1 LRPRCRFL
9 DKDDMSQ
16 DDDQTPPFVPPAEQP
31 IPVDIEDEM
40 KRSYLDYAMSVIIG
54 RALPDVR
61 DGLKPV
67 HRRVLYGMW
76 ESGNR
81 ADRPYKKSARIV
93 GDVMGKYH
101 PHGDTA
107 IYDTVVRMA
116 QDFAMRYPL
125 VDGQGN
131 FGSIDDDNPAA
142 MRYTEVR
149 LTRLAEEMIREDIDK
164 ETVEWAPNY
173 DGSESE
179 PVVLPAR
186 VPNLLVNGAAGIAV
200 GMATNIPPHNL
211 GEVIDALGLLIDD
224 PDVGLREL
232 MAAMPGPDFPT
243 AGFIHGLAG
252 IHSAYSTGRG
262 LIQVRARAE
271 IETQSRG
278 ERQSIVI
285 TEIPYQV
292 NKARLIQRIAELVR
306 EKKLE
311 GLADLRDE
319 SDRDGIRIV
328 LEVKRGEVPEVI
340 LNSLYKLTQM
350 QTTFGII
357 LLAIV
362 DNQPK
367 VLPLKELLLH
377 FLNHRKTV
385 IIRRTRYD
393 LRKAEERAHV
403 LEGILKAL
411 DHLDEVIAAIRA
423 SRTPAE
429 ARDQLQVL
437 FALSEVQAQAILEM
451 RLQRLTGL
459 EREKVVEEYRE
470 LMALIERLRSVLGS
484 DRLVLEEI
492 KRELAAL
499 RAAFADRR
507 RTEIIP
513 ETADISIE
521 DMIADEDMVIT
532 VTRSGYVKRSP
543 LALYRAQ
550 LRGGKGRTGM
560 VTKEDDFVEHLYV
573 ASAHSYIL
581 VFTES
586 GRMHWLKVH
595 EIPETGAAARGKA
608 IVNLLNLEPHERVA
622 TTVAVREFRDDR
634 YLLFATEKG
643 TVKKTELSA
652 YANPRLGGIIG
663 INLDLGDRL
672 LAVRET
678 DGSQEVLLATARGY
692 AVRFPE
698 SDVRPTGRATYGVR
712 GISLRRDDRV
722 VGMAVLEPG
731 GEVLSVTARGFGK
744 RTPIAEYRKQSRGGL
759 GIISLK
765 VSDKTGEVISAKHV
779 SAGEGLMLITQ
790 AGMIIRI
797 NVAGVRLVGR
807 STQGVKLMDLEPADR
822 LVGVAK
828 LAGEEELEGGDGGGG
843 IGGDETAAG
852 LAAEPEEPS
861 HEPAGA
867 ADGEEE
873 GEPGGD
879 GGDGGDGGEGDGAHR
894 GGDDDETVN

>member
-1 LRPRCRFL
+1 
-9 DKDDMSQ
+9 MSE
-16 DDDQTPPFVPPAEQP
+16 DDQTPPFVPPVEQP

-81 ADRPYKKSARIV
+81 ADRAYKKSARIV

-131 FGSIDDDNPAA
+131 FGSIDGDNPAA

-149 LTRLAEEMIREDIDK
+149 LTRMAEEMLREDIDK
-164 ETVEWAPNY
+164 ETVEWVPNY

-179 PVVLPAR
+179 PAVLPAR
-186 VPNLLVNGAAGIAV
+186 VPNLLVNGASGIAV

-211 GEVIDALGLLIDD
+211 AEVVDALSLMIDN
-224 PDVGLREL
+224 PAVTLREL
-232 MAAMPGPDFPT
+232 MAAIPGPDFPT
-243 AGFIHGLAG
+243 AGFIHGLHG

-262 LIQVRARAE
+262 LIQVRARAV
-271 IETQSRG
+271 IETQARG
-278 ERQSIVI
+278 ERQAIVV

-292 NKARLIQRIAELVR
+292 NKKRLLEAIAELVR
-306 EKKLE
+306 EKKIE
-311 GLADLRDE
+311 GIADLRDE

-340 LNSLYKLTQM
+340 LNSLYKMTQM
-350 QTTFGII
+350 QTTFGIN

-367 VLPLKELLLH
+367 VMSLAELLLH

-385 IIRRTRYD
+385 IIRRARYD
-393 LRKAEERAHV
+393 LRKAEERAHI

-429 ARDQLQVL
+429 ARERLESEL
-437 FALSEVQAQAILEM
+437 SLSEVQAQAILEM

-459 EREKVVEEYRE
+459 EREKVVDEYRE
-470 LMALIERLRSVLGS
+470 LMALIERLRAILGS
-484 DRLVLEEI
+484 DSLVLLEI
-492 KRELAAL
+492 KRELAEL
-499 RAAFADRR
+499 KAAFSDRR

-513 ETADISIE
+513 ETHDISIE

-550 LRGGKGRTGM
+550 NRGGKGRTGM

-573 ASAHSYIL
+573 ASAHSYVL

-595 EIPETGAAARGKA
+595 EIPETGAAAKGKA
-608 IVNLLNLEPHERVA
+608 IVNLLNLEPNERLA
-622 TTVAVREFRDDR
+622 TTVAVREFRADR
-634 YLLFATEKG
+634 HLLFVTANG

-663 INLDLGDRL
+663 INLDPGDRL

-678 DGSQEVLLATARGY
+678 DGSKDVLLATARGF
-692 AVRFPE
+692 AIRFPE
-698 SDVRPTGRATYGVR
+698 SDVRPMGRATHGVR
-712 GISLRRDDRV
+712 GIRLRPRDRV
-722 VGMAVLEPG
+722 VGAAILEAE
-731 GEVLSVTARGFGK
+731 GEVLSVSARGFGK
-744 RTPIAEYRKQSRGGL
+744 RTPIEDYRKQSRGGL
-759 GIISLK
+759 GIINLK
-765 VSDKTGEVISAKHV
+765 VSDKTGEVIAAKHV
-779 SAGEGLMLITQ
+779 TAGEGLILITQ
-790 AGMIIRI
+790 AGMIIRLI
-797 NVAGVRLVGR
+797 VADVRLVGR
-807 STQGVKLMDLEPADR
+807 STQGVKLMDLDPEDR
-822 LVGVAK
+822 LVAVAK
-828 LAGEEELEGGDGGGG
+828 LAEPAAPTEPTDPGDLPPGMSPDVV
-843 IGGDETAAG
+843 DENEPEAAG
-852 LAAEPEEPS
+852 APDQGD
-861 HEPAGA
+861 AGE
-867 ADGEEE
+867 ADDE
-873 GEPGGD
+873 GEVRD
-879 GGDGGDGGEGDGAHR
+879 EGNR
-894 GGDDDETVN
+894 VQREDDDETVN